1 MSDFAARLDAIRA
14 AHLYRRLRTL
24 STPQDRQV
32 TIDGQ
37 RVLLFSSNSYLGLNT
52 DTQIRRKAVRALEE
66 FGTGSGGSRLVTGNM
81 TPHMRL
87 ESALAAF
94 KGSESAL
101 AFTSGYTANVG
112 VISALCHKDT
122 VIFSDA
128 LNHASIIDGCR
139 LARGLTVV
147 YAHNDMDDLQ
157 EKIRQLR
164 PRQGFIITDGVFSMD
179 GDLARLPE
187 LAHIARRHG
196 LTLMVDDAH
205 ATGVLGATGRGT
217 LEHFG
222 LSHEDVPIVTGT
234 LSKAIP
240 SEGGFVCGSQSLCE
254 LLRNTARP
262 FIFTTAPSPVVVAA
276 AAAGIEHIAAHPE
289 LVRRLQDNVAYFT
302 RKLAEQGM
310 SVPGESPITPI
321 MVGEEEKAARAA
333 EALLALGVFAPCIR
347 YPTVPKG
354 QARLRLT
361 VMAAHTRND
370 LDHAA
375 SSLRRAL
382 ASV

>member
-24 STPQDRQV
+24 ATPQDRQV

>member
-1 MSDFAARLDAIRA
+1 MSDVAARLETIRA

-24 STPQDRQV
+24 STPQDREV
-32 TIDGQ
+32 VIDGR
-37 RVLLFSSNSYLGLNT
+37 RVLLFSSNSYLGLGINAH
-52 DTQIRRKAVRALEE
+52 IRRSAVRALEK
-66 FGTGSGGSRLVTGNM
+66 FGTGAGGSRLVTGNM
-81 TPHMRL
+81 TPHMQL

-101 AFTSGYTANVG
+101 AFTSGYTANMG

-139 LARGLTVV
+139 LARGRTVV
-147 YAHNDMDDLQ
+147 YAHNDMDDLL

-187 LAHIARRHG
+187 LAHIARSYG

-222 LSHEDVPIVTGT
+222 LSHEDVPVVTGT

-240 SEGGFVCGSQSLCE
+240 SEGGFVCGSGILCE

-262 FIFTTAPSPVVVAA
+262 FIFTTAPSPAAVAA
-276 AAAGIEHIAAHPE
+276 ATAGIGHIAAHPG

-302 RKLAEQGM
+302 GSLAEQGM
-310 SVPGESPITPI
+310 RVPGQSPIIPI
-321 MVGEEEKAARAA
+321 MAGEEEKAVRAA

-347 YPTVPKG
+347 YPTVPRG

-361 VMAAHTRND
+361 VMASHTRDD

-375 SSLRRAL
+375 VSLRKAL
-382 ASV
+382 AGV

>member
-81 TPHMRL
+81 TPHMQL

-187 LAHIARRHG
+187 LAHIARQHG

>member
-1 MSDFAARLDAIRA
+1 M
-14 AHLYRRLRTL
+14 
-24 STPQDRQV
+24 
-32 TIDGQ
+32 
-37 RVLLFSSNSYLGLNT
+37 
-52 DTQIRRKAVRALEE
+52 RALEE

-81 TPHMRL
+81 TPHMQL

-157 EKIRQLR
+157 KKIRQLR

-196 LTLMVDDAH
+196 LTLIVDDAH

-289 LVRRLQDNVAYFT
+289 LVRHLQNNVAYFT

-310 SVPGESPITPI
+310 SVPRESPIIPI

>member
-1 MSDFAARLDAIRA
+1 MSDFSARLAAIRA

-32 TIDGQ
+32 VIDGQ

-52 DTQIRRKAVRALEE
+52 DTQIRRRAVSALEE

-81 TPHMRL
+81 TPHMQL

-94 KGSESAL
+94 KGSECAL

-157 EKIRQLR
+157 DKIRQLR
-164 PRQGFIITDGVFSMD
+164 PSQGFIITDGVFSMD

-187 LAHIARRHG
+187 LAHIARRYG

-262 FIFTTAPSPVVVAA
+262 FIFTTAPSPAVVAA
-276 AAAGIEHIAAHPE
+276 AAAGIGHIAAHPE
-289 LVRRLQDNVAYFT
+289 LVRRLQENVAYFGHA
-302 RKLAEQGM
+302 LAEQGM
-310 SVPGESPITPI
+310 PVPAQSPIIPI

-347 YPTVPKG
+347 YPTVPRG

-361 VMAAHTRND
+361 VMAAHTRHD

-375 SSLRRAL
+375 SSLRKAL
-382 ASV
+382 ASA